1 MDTEEWKVKRTHACN
16 THTRSSYPKH
26 SGSTLDVLE
35 ELTALSGEKH
45 DKEKEERT
53 WITSRTRENDRIR

>member
-16 THTRSSYPKH
+16 THTPSSYHKH

-35 ELTALSGEKH
+35 EITALSGEKH

-53 WITSRTRENDRIR
+53 

>member
-16 THTRSSYPKH
+16 THTHTQSSYPKH

-35 ELTALSGEKH
+35 GLTALSGEKH

-53 WITSRTRENDRIR
+53 